1 MLCVRSTLDI
11 AVRVE
16 FMARHVPSMYPH
28 RREMIQVEASETLF
42 VSFPCINSLHMF
54 MYSSQLC
61 NVKCVVYVVSSVP
74 LPCTA
79 TGRALPYCMCILCL

>member
-42 VSFPCINSLHMF
+42 VSFPCINSPLALLYIRRARPHTQHCQRAR
-54 MYSSQLC
+54 SRRGTR
-61 NVKCVVYVVSSVP
+61 VDAAVSAVS
-74 LPCTA
+74 
-79 TGRALPYCMCILCL
+79 

>member
-1 MLCVRSTLDI
+1 MYDLHLTSRL
-11 AVRVE
+11 VRVE
-16 FMARHVPSMYPH
+16 FMARQVPSQAGN
-28 RREMIQVEASETLF
+28 ETSEAFETLF